1 MNARRSILVLS
12 AVALVSAGSLFSMNH
27 HQKTM
32 TIVADGTDPMPYPPK
47 PKGGFTQGR
56 SFLVADGT
64 DPMPYPPK
72 PKGGFTQGRSV
83 LVADGTDPMPFPPK
97 HKSAAA

>member
-1 MNARRSILVLS
+1 MNARRSILVVS
-12 AVALVSAGSLFSMNH
+12 AVALVSACSLSMNH

-32 TIVADGTDPMPYPPK
+32 TI
-47 PKGGFTQGR
+47 
-56 SFLVADGT
+56 VADGT